1 MWKVILFLSLLLG
14 PFGFF
19 SLSFADTIPALND
32 PATTKSIDSI
42 GEVFDSWM
50 NASYPNEKSACAART
65 ARYSTT
71 DVKGYSCSPAGRGL
85 LRESATGYG
94 SWTSSLSWSADYFCP
109 AGYKLSADKSTCTMP
124 GSPYCPSGYVL
135 SEDKTTCS
143 NSGPPAEPVCAGV
156 QLANYCAS
164 MSGKSVDVSRFADK
178 IAGRSRMCDNVNT
191 QAPGC
196 LMVEGT
202 GCRITSNFPL
212 TGKFSYNGQ
221 ACARLPNGDPDN
233 TEGAPSPNQCAPGES
248 FGTVNGVTGCFAGGP
263 IQPSDKPPAD
273 LSTGK
278 DANGNCAAGY
288 VGRIKNNQLECNPSH
303 VPTDGATCPSGWNAV
318 GVGGKTV
325 CVDPTSGPGGSTDGS
340 GGTGGTGG
348 TPGGG
353 GNNGGNTGGNAGGGK
368 GDASSPGG
376 KPGEGDKP
384 GDKCNYTGMLSF
396 LCDSAPPSF
405 NPDKSG
411 LSGDIGGDLGSMLD
425 TRDFVFGTSSC
436 PPDYFVDY
444 SIGGA
449 AGRLKLTYTPW
460 CTIAQFVRPI
470 VIAIAFVI
478 SGFIIFSGRIK

>member
-1 MWKVILFLSLLLG
+1 MLPTGQKGFLSRIKPAGGFGPLFLSGGDMWKVILFCLLSSGL
-14 PFGFF
+14 FGF
-19 SLSFADTIPALND
+19 SLDNACAETIPAVQRPGLKGD
-32 PATTKSIDSI
+32 CLKALKSI
-42 GEVFDSWM
+42 
-50 NASYPNEKSACAART
+50 SAGDVVRAE
-65 ARYSTT
+65 TT
-71 DVKGYSCSPAGRGL
+71 DTACVGYNVHDTYWGTYSFAYLGWSDIWGCPDATWTYDAFANKCSRPDKPT
-85 LRESATGYG
+85 ESVCTG
-94 SWTSSLSWSADYFCP
+94 T
-109 AGYKLSADKSTCTMP
+109 
-124 GSPYCPSGYVL
+124 
-135 SEDKTTCS
+135 
-143 NSGPPAEPVCAGV
+143 

-164 MSGKSVDVSRFADK
+164 MSGKSVDVSKFSDK

-196 LMVEGT
+196 MMVEGT

-263 IQPSDKPPAD
+263 IQPSEKPPVD

-325 CVDPTSGPGGSTDGS
+325 CVDPTSGPGGSTGGS

-353 GNNGGNTGGNAGGGK
+353 GNNGGNTGGNTGGGK

>member
-1 MWKVILFLSLLLG
+1 MWKVILFFLLSSGL
-14 PFGFF
+14 FGF
-19 SLSFADTIPALND
+19 SLDNACAETIPAVQRPGLKGD
-32 PATTKSIDSI
+32 CLKALKALSGGDVVRA
-42 GEVFDSWM
+42 E
-50 NASYPNEKSACAART
+50 
-65 ARYSTT
+65 TT
-71 DVKGYSCSPAGRGL
+71 DTACVGYNVHDSPWGSYSFAYLGWNDVWGCPDATWTYDAFSNKCSRP
-85 LRESATGYG
+85 
-94 SWTSSLSWSADYFCP
+94 
-109 AGYKLSADKSTCTMP
+109 DKPT
-124 GSPYCPSGYVL
+124 
-135 SEDKTTCS
+135 
-143 NSGPPAEPVCAGV
+143 EPVCTGA

-164 MSGKSVDVSRFADK
+164 MSGKSVDVSKFSDK

-196 LMVEGT
+196 MMVEGT

-263 IQPSDKPPAD
+263 IQPSEKPPVD

-325 CVDPTSGPGGSTDGS
+325 CVDPTSGPGGSTGGS

-353 GNNGGNTGGNAGGGK
+353 GNNGGNTGGNTGGGK

>member
-1 MWKVILFLSLLLG
+1 MWKVISFFLLSSGL
-14 PFGFF
+14 FGF
-19 SLSFADTIPALND
+19 SSVNAETIPA
-32 PATTKSIDSI
+32 PTRTH
-42 GEVFDSWM
+42 
-50 NASYPNEKSACAART
+50 SYWWLSGGVCVSDDAVSNNPVCQLKGGSAFCAYFGAGV
-65 ARYSTT
+65 ARYFPPPDDAVQCDNGRIGSS
-71 DVKGYSCSPAGRGL
+71 VKDTYRGECPPGYTPELYGTQCYRPDQPKPDPEA
-85 LRESATGYG
+85 ACTG
-94 SWTSSLSWSADYFCP
+94 S
-109 AGYKLSADKSTCTMP
+109 
-124 GSPYCPSGYVL
+124 
-135 SEDKTTCS
+135 
-143 NSGPPAEPVCAGV
+143 

-164 MSGKSVDVSRFADK
+164 ISGKSVDVSKFADK

-263 IQPSDKPPAD
+263 IQPSEKPPVD

-325 CVDPTSGPGGSTDGS
+325 CVDPTSGPGGSTGGS

-353 GNNGGNTGGNAGGGK
+353 GNNGGNTGGNTGGGK

-376 KPGEGDKP
+376 EPGEGDKP

-449 AGRLKLTYTPW
+449 AGRLKLTYAPW